1 MIWQND
7 AVHTPQDCGGAAC
20 FKAFRMLESTRHPS
34 GEANTAEQELDVAC
48 ARQCSAHLWRKVS
61 LREILWS
68 DPGKQRSGYVWIDLN
83 NAAFQWYSVILN
95 MWLITLG
102 FHVFFAKDLRSDMAM
117 RMFIPILDGW
127 SRGRKRI
134 RRSAEHVGPGTL
146 SGVMFGLVLPFPS
159 KKLATSW
166 DAFSSTW
173 LSGRGRGSS
182 KPCTQSLPLTI
193 FLAICCSKQ
202 SLSIR
207 LWRKQI
213 LTPTCLELPVD
224 PNNDFLKKLLDWR
237 ILRFN

>member
-102 FHVFFAKDLRSDMAM
+102 FHVFFCQGFEIWHGYENVHSHIGWLVARTQANSAKRRAC
-117 RMFIPILDGW
+117 W
-127 SRGRKRI
+127 SRHAFWCDVWLG
-134 RRSAEHVGPGTL
+134 VTL
-146 SGVMFGLVLPFPS
+146 SIKEIG
-159 KKLATSW
+159 
-166 DAFSSTW
+166 D
-173 LSGRGRGSS
+173 
-182 KPCTQSLPLTI
+182 
-193 FLAICCSKQ
+193 
-202 SLSIR
+202 
-207 LWRKQI
+207 
-213 LTPTCLELPVD
+213 
-224 PNNDFLKKLLDWR
+224 
-237 ILRFN
+237 

>member
-102 FHVFFAKDLRSDMAM
+102 FHVFFLPRIWDL
-117 RMFIPILDGW
+117 
-127 SRGRKRI
+127 
-134 RRSAEHVGPGTL
+134 
-146 SGVMFGLVLPFPS
+146 
-159 KKLATSW
+159 
-166 DAFSSTW
+166 TW
-173 LSGRGRGSS
+173 LWECSFPYWMAGREDASEFGEAQSMLVQARFLVWCLAWCYPFHQRNWRLAGM
-182 KPCTQSLPLTI
+182 PLVPHDCQAVAVDPQSL
-193 FLAICCSKQ
+193 A
-202 SLSIR
+202 
-207 LWRKQI
+207 
-213 LTPTCLELPVD
+213 
-224 PNNDFLKKLLDWR
+224 
-237 ILRFN
+237 LRASP